1 MNMGAQIVLKNVW
14 KIFEKPKKFTA
25 LQDVSLEINPGE
37 FVLIL
42 GPTGSG
48 KTTLLN
54 VIAGIERPSR
64 GTVLIENRNL
74 ADLSEEAL
82 AEFRR
87 RNFGIVFQFFN
98 LLPHLTAL
106 ENVMVPLLV
115 EKELSIK
122 RIRQKATKL
131 LEELGLAEK
140 LYHYPREL
148 SGGEQQRVAIARAII
163 SDPKIIIGDEPI
175 AHLDEESARM
185 VLDIFRRLNREGRTI
200 IIATTHEALV
210 RMLQDVLTKVVR
222 LRNGRIANIRVLR
235 RR

>member
-1 MNMGAQIVLKNVW
+1 MGAQIVLKNVW

-122 RIRQKATKL
+122 RIRQKAIKL

>member
-1 MNMGAQIVLKNVW
+1 MGAQIVLKNVW

>member
-1 MNMGAQIVLKNVW
+1 MGAQIVLKNVW

-54 VIAGIERPSR
+54 VMAGIERSSR
-64 GTVLIENRNL
+64 GTVIIENRNL
-74 ADLSEEAL
+74 ADLSEETL

-122 RIRQKATKL
+122 RIRQKAIKL

-175 AHLDEESARM
+175 AHLDEESARI

-210 RMLQDVLTKVVR
+210 RMLQDALTKVVR

>member
-1 MNMGAQIVLKNVW
+1 MSAQIVLKNVW

-54 VIAGIERPSR
+54 IMAGIERPSR

-115 EKELSIK
+115 EKEFSIK
-122 RIRQKATKL
+122 RIKQKAIKL
-131 LEELGLAEK
+131 LEELGLVEK

-175 AHLDEESARM
+175 AHLDETSARM

-200 IIATTHEALV
+200 IIATTHETLI
-210 RMLQDVLTKVVR
+210 RMLQDVLTKVIR
-222 LRNGRIANIRVLR
+222 LRNGRIANIRILR